1 MTHIFPTG
9 IEPVFLAWKANVLP
23 LDEGN
28 GNQHP
33 LKCSKNVIIII
44 IE

>member
-28 GNQHP
+28 ETNT
-33 LKCSKNVIIII
+33 L
-44 IE
+44 